1 MSGSRD
7 WDKRQGWNR
16 KAVEL
21 FKGLGPSEE
30 WPHISGTAAKTL
42 GVNPT
47 PPSKPDPHVPE
58 VYPDFLSRTL
68 DFAISSHRSRHPLA
82 VASATDGESKAW
94 KRIYGQ
100 VSEGVRDPERFR
112 KDPVGAV
119 RIISAQLSYRMGDC
133 RLPLY
138 VGPKVANKL
147 FELRAIAAER
157 RVRTNQW
164 RMDSQRTECPENW
177 QVVTGNSDRARRR
190 LVWEHAKAKAWGSGQ
205 IRDEA
210 GSVAQD
216 ASDDELIP
224 PASE

>member
-1 MSGSRD
+1 M
-7 WDKRQGWNR
+7 
-16 KAVEL
+16 
-21 FKGLGPSEE
+21 
-30 WPHISGTAAKTL
+30 
-42 GVNPT
+42 
-47 PPSKPDPHVPE
+47 
-58 VYPDFLSRTL
+58 
-68 DFAISSHRSRHPLA
+68 
-82 VASATDGESKAW
+82 
-94 KRIYGQ
+94 
-100 VSEGVRDPERFR
+100 SEGVRDPERFR

-119 RIISAQLSYRMGDC
+119 RIISAQLSYRIGDC

-224 PASE
+224 PASEQSLADHAPFPNLGSNWNNEKGGNQDETCPNPNTSSVRELPSGHRTLNTRSWMKTRTVNSVPDGVLARPRRTLW